1 LECAASLHT
10 KFVWIHPFSDGN
22 GRTARLL
29 LNAYLLSQDLPVV
42 VINYADRER
51 YLHCLKESNKGDLS
65 SLIEFIIDCFE
76 QQLDDL
82 TAPVPAERAPEPSAE
97 SPAPDKVAAEM
108 GPIITALEEVGIVE
122 SDDPLATIM
131 RSKVVEQQK
140 KVEAEY
146 EAWKQSVL
154 TIPAELK
161 TVVESFNANELY
173 ARAGFQMRF
182 HVYDLLPIEK
192 YNEISNGRSATRTW
206 FIGLDILGPESRAKI
221 LWFFNNAS
229 WTMKQDKQ
237 SSRVSLGISRFDGN
251 RFVRLTSE
259 PISLREIGYRQG
271 TLLFVSR
278 DRTIAEGGVRKM
290 LQGFLAD
297 VIKSYIT

>member
-1 LECAASLHT
+1 
-10 KFVWIHPFSDGN
+10 
-22 GRTARLL
+22 
-29 LNAYLLSQDLPVV
+29 LNAYLLSQDLPVI

-65 SLIEFIIDCFE
+65 SLVEFMVDCFE
-76 QQLDDL
+76 QQLEDL
-82 TAPVPAERAPEPSAE
+82 TAPAVVEPAPEPAE
-97 SPAPDKVAAEM
+97 AAPASDKVAAAM
-108 GPIITALEEVGIVE
+108 GPIVTALEEVGISE

-131 RSKVVEQQK
+131 RSKVVEQQN

-154 TIPAELK
+154 TIPAELGA
-161 TVVESFNANELY
+161 VVESFNANEAY
-173 ARAGFQMRF
+173 ARAGFQMRC

-192 YNEISNGRSATRTW
+192 YMDITNGRAVTKTW
-206 FIGLDILGPESRAKI
+206 FIGLDIFGPQSRERV
-221 LWFFNNAS
+221 LWFFTNAS
-229 WTMKQDKQ
+229 WTVKQDKQ

-251 RFVRLTSE
+251 RFIRLGSE
-259 PISLREIGYRQG
+259 PISLREIGYRLG

-278 DRTIAEGGVRKM
+278 ERKVTEGSARKV

-297 VIKSYIT
+297 VIKSYVT